1 MGSLGLLF
9 IPTLGGYWFLTKLYY
24 TRYSTLRDSGY
35 HVLFKSAIAGLILG
49 IVARSIV
56 IFLLIPSLPRF
67 VEIWK
72 SHVPSDYSGTVVLS
86 FLLGCVLP
94 PVINQFYGK
103 EKAMRRTA
111 RESGNLI
118 ELIIRENN
126 ESGKLVE
133 LSLKSGKS
141 YIGFV
146 LESGIARHGESDVAL
161 LPLKSGYRK
170 EDTHELEITTNYA
183 PVLWEFLQNPES
195 SGLNYE
201 DFRIV
206 IPMSEIVS
214 ARIFDPDVY
223 ELFQQRII
231 RIAK

>member
-9 IPTLGGYWFLTKLYY
+9 IPTLGGYWFLTRLYY
-24 TRYSTLRDSGY
+24 TRYSALRDSGY
-35 HVLFKSAIAGLILG
+35 HVLFKSAIVGCFLVA
-49 IVARSIV
+49 VARLMV
-56 IFLLIPSLPRF
+56 IFFFNPYFPFICEL
-67 VEIWK
+67 WK
-72 SHVPSDYSGTVVLS
+72 SFVPFDYYGTAALS
-86 FLLGCVLP
+86 ALLGGVLP
-94 PVINQFYGK
+94 IGINRSYKK

-118 ELIIRENN
+118 ELLIRENN

-133 LSLKSGKS
+133 LSLESGKS

-170 EDTHELEITTNYA
+170 KDTQELEITTNYA
-183 PVLWEFLQNPES
+183 SALWEFLQNQES
-195 SGLNYE
+195 SGLDYE

-206 IPMSEIVS
+206 IPMSKIMS
-214 ARIFDPDVY
+214 ARIFDPDLY
-223 ELFQQRII
+223 ELFQQEESSE
-231 RIAK
+231 

>member
-9 IPTLGGYWFLTKLYY
+9 IPTLGGYWFLTRLYY
-24 TRYSTLRDSGY
+24 TRYSALRDSGY
-35 HVLFKSAIAGLILG
+35 HVLFKSAIVGCFLVA
-49 IVARSIV
+49 VARLMV
-56 IFLLIPSLPRF
+56 IFFFNPHFPFICEL
-67 VEIWK
+67 WK
-72 SHVPSDYSGTVVLS
+72 SFVPFDYYGTAALS
-86 FLLGCVLP
+86 ALLGGVLP
-94 PVINQFYGK
+94 IGINRFYKK

-118 ELIIRENN
+118 ELLIRENN

-133 LSLKSGKS
+133 LSLESGKS

-170 EDTHELEITTNYA
+170 EDTQELEITTNYA
-183 PVLWEFLQNPES
+183 PVLWEFLQNQES
-195 SGLNYE
+195 SGLDYE

-206 IPMSEIVS
+206 IPMSKIMS
-214 ARIFDPDVY
+214 ARIFDPDLY
-223 ELFQQRII
+223 ELFQQEESSE
-231 RIAK
+231 